1 MVGLADGSSDGE
13 LEGVQDG
20 RDEGTSLG
28 LELGS
33 SDGDT
38 EGLALGDADGDAEG
52 LALGD
57 IDGNAEGLT
66 LGDAEGPAL
75 GLPDGDA
82 VGDVDGN
89 SVKLTDPCRWR
100 AWRAQSCR
108 TRRECMVL
116 GRSWRRISESWL
128 SAVDVARRRRSRAV
142 VVIVELAMMVFML
155 AQFKRKVWLYVR
167 FRLTE

>member
-1 MVGLADGSSDGE
+1 MADGSSDGE

-20 RDEGTSLG
+20 SDEGTSLG

-33 SDGDT
+33 SDGDAEGLALGASDGDA

-57 IDGNAEGLT
+57 VVGLA
-66 LGDAEGPAL
+66 LGSLDGDAEG
-75 GLPDGDA
+75 
-82 VGDVDGN
+82 DVEG
-89 SVKLTDPCRWR
+89 VKLTDPCRWR

-142 VVIVELAMMVFML
+142 VLIVELAMRVIL
-155 AQFKRKVWLYVR
+155 AQFETKVWLYVR
-167 FRLTE
+167 FV